1 MKRLVFC
8 FDGTW
13 DQLDAYYPTNVV
25 LTAQSVSPVAKG
37 SVTQIIHY
45 DQGVGTSKGSKW
57 TGGLFGA
64 GLLDNI
70 VNAYMFLIFNYEIG
84 DEIYVFGFSRG
95 AFTARSFVGLLRTV
109 GILRRAD
116 AGEITN
122 AIDRY
127 KSRKVDEDHDSEDLL
142 RYRLRASPQVCVD
155 RKEDAW
161 RCKNS
166 PGYVS
171 GSSPVFRIRYVGVW
185 DTVGSLGVP
194 DTMLFAPL
202 IDKGDLFYDTNLDD
216 LVVSARHAVSIDEQ
230 RKSFSPTLWTN
241 FEDLNASLGFN
252 SDDAEAPYQQKW
264 FPGNHGSVGGGGPER
279 GLSDFS
285 LDWVVEGAR
294 KAGLQLDTELG
305 SRIFSLSPNVL
316 APLENFK
323 QTTTS
328 ELDLLMKLLPTT
340 SRMPGPDRLSDVSTS
355 ARMRWCEPGANLP
368 ERKEYRPQTL
378 ARVADALNDWA
389 KNPQSHVVTP
399 PNSVRPPTAI
409 PTPGSYYK
417 VVRGDTLSGIA
428 QKAYKAAS
436 MDAKIFTANPNLL
449 DGPDHIYVGQM
460 LFIPA
465 AG

>member
-37 SVTQIIHY
+37 GVTQIIHY
-45 DQGVGTSKGSKW
+45 DQGVGTAKGSKW

-70 VNAYMFLIFNYEIG
+70 VNAYMFLVFNYEIG

-127 KSRKVDEDHDSEDLL
+127 KSRKVGEDHDSEELL
-142 RYRLRASPQVCVD
+142 RYRLNASPQVCVD
-155 RKEDAW
+155 QKEDAW

-194 DTMLFAPL
+194 DTILFAPL
-202 IDKGDLFYDTNLDD
+202 VNKGDLFYDTNLDS
-216 LVVSARHAVSIDEQ
+216 LVVSARHAVSIDEL
-230 RKSFSPTLWTN
+230 RKSFIPTLWTN
-241 FEDLNASLGFN
+241 FEDLNASLGYN
-252 SDDAEAPYQQKW
+252 SAEAEAPYQQKW
-264 FPGNHGSVGGGGPER
+264 FPGNHGSVGGGGSER
-279 GLSDFS
+279 GLSDSS
-285 LDWVVEGAR
+285 LEWIIDGAR
-294 KAGLQLDTELG
+294 IAGLQLDTDAG
-305 SRIFSLSPNVL
+305 SRIFSLNPNPF
-316 APLENFK
+316 APLENIK
-323 QTTTS
+323 ETTTS
-328 ELDLLMKLLPTT
+328 ELDLLMKLLPTAP
-340 SRMPGPDRLSDVSTS
+340 RMPGPDRLSDVSNS
-355 ARMRWCEPGANLP
+355 ARMRWCEPGAKLP
-368 ERKEYRPQTL
+368 EGKDYRPQTL
-378 ARVADALNDWA
+378 ARVAGALNQLA
-389 KNPQSHVVTP
+389 ANPHSNIAPPSPPSH
-399 PNSVRPPTAI
+399 PPTAV

-417 VVRGDTLSGIA
+417 VVRGDTLSAIA

-436 MDAKIFTANPNLL
+436 MDAKIFAANPNLL
-449 DGPDHIYVGQM
+449 DGPDHIYVGQV
-460 LFIPA
+460 LFIPPA
-465 AG
+465 S